1 MLYIASWIDC
11 ALTGR
16 YVTWLPGARLQ
27 CWMLLTVYTLPQLAV
42 SAKILCL
49 LMVVICGAVP
59 SMVRSVRLYSQCSHL
74 YVNVFPNGTVMARSG
89 GNEQPNL
96 TISTRGFSLE
106 LLIHSPV
113 QDMYLCFN
121 RSKLVGR
128 RLTRFQAERQPNCLF
143 KEEFVN
149 GYNRYHLMKN
159 QDRYIGFNRRG
170 LQLRRGKSR
179 FPERAHKCFDF
190 MKVGRGDDFNLDR
203 HNTMIAGDLPKWRP
217 QRRLRPAPQ
226 NSIKPP
232 CHGVRHHHGR
242 YQRRRNCDGT

>member
-1 MLYIASWIDC
+1 MLYIASCVDC

-74 YVNVFPNGTVMARSG
+74 YVNVLPNGTVMARSD
-89 GNEQPNL
+89 GNDQPNL
-96 TISTRGFSLE
+96 TISSRGYSLE

-121 RSKLVGR
+121 KAKLVGR
-128 RLTRFQAERQPNCLF
+128 RLTHAQAMKQPNCLF
-143 KEEFVN
+143 KEEFVD
-149 GYNRYHLMKN
+149 GYNRYHLVKN
-159 QDRYIGFNRRG
+159 TDRYIGFNRRG
-170 LQLRRGKSR
+170 LQLRRGKSLL
-179 FPERAHKCFDF
+179 PERSHKCLSF
-190 MKVGRGDDFNLDR
+190 MKEAHDFDINR
-203 HNTMIAGDLPKWRP
+203 HNTLLAGDPPKWR
-217 QRRLRPAPQ
+217 QRRLRPPPQ
-226 NSIKPP
+226 NSISPP
-232 CHGVRHHHGR
+232 YRVRHHH
-242 YQRRRNCDGT
+242 RRQWPRRKSPNGT

>member
-49 LMVVICGAVP
+49 LMVMICGAVP
-59 SMVRSVRLYSQCSHL
+59 SMVRSVRLYSQCSHM
-74 YVNVFPNGTVMARSG
+74 YVNVFPNGTVMARSD
-89 GNEQPNL
+89 GNDQPNL
-96 TISTRGFSLE
+96 TFSMRGINLE
-106 LLIHSPV
+106 LLIHSPE

-121 RSKLVGR
+121 RSRLVGR

-143 KEEFVN
+143 IEEFVD
-149 GYNRYHLMKN
+149 GYNRYRLAKN
-159 QDRYIGFNRRG
+159 EDRYIGFNRRG

-179 FPERAHKCFDF
+179 MPERLHKCFSF
-190 MKVGRGDDFNLDR
+190 MKQHDFDLDKHNNKLGAGGD
-203 HNTMIAGDLPKWRP
+203 APKWRP
-217 QRRLRPAPQ
+217 QRRRPPPQ

-242 YQRRRNCDGT
+242 HQRRRNCDGT

>member
-59 SMVRSVRLYSQCSHL
+59 SMVRSVRLYSQCSHR
-74 YVNVFPNGTVMARSG
+74 YVNVFPNGTVMARSD
-89 GNEQPNL
+89 GNDQPNL

-113 QDMYLCFN
+113 RDMYLCFN
-121 RSKLVGR
+121 RSRLVGR

-143 KEEFVN
+143 KEEFVD
-149 GYNRYHLMKN
+149 GYNRYRLTKN
-159 QDRYIGFNRRG
+159 EDRYIGFNRRG
-170 LQLRRGKSR
+170 VQLRRGKSR
-179 FPERAHKCFDF
+179 LSERFHKCLSF
-190 MKVGRGDDFNLDR
+190 MKMAHDFDINR
-203 HNTMIAGDLPKWRP
+203 HNNVLAGDRP
-217 QRRLRPAPQ
+217 QRRHRAPSP
-226 NSIKPP
+226 NAIKQP
-232 CHGVRHHHGR
+232 CHGIRHHHGR